1 MRRKKRKAIELTP
14 FGAVFF
20 GAVFLLLLAFVLPA
34 VFSQKSIPQESAPL
48 PAPEIEIIISKS
60 DAGSQDINVWL
71 AGSVETM
78 PLEEYLVG
86 VVAAEMPASYELE
99 ALKAQA
105 VAARTYTV
113 YKAKHGG
120 CSSHTGAD
128 ICTDSTH
135 CQAYL
140 CADKMSLRWGD
151 RTQEYLEKIIQAVQQ
166 TRGEMI
172 YYEGD
177 HIQVFY
183 HASSGGRTE
192 NSENV
197 YSQALP
203 YLISVPSKGEES
215 SSHYYGSVTVSIDEF
230 KKRMQRFSPKISFED
245 KPLIG
250 KIIRFDSGRI
260 DTIEI
265 GSETFTGREVRGV
278 FGLNSAN
285 FDVDMSD
292 SITFST
298 IGFGHGVGLSQT
310 GANAMAKEGADYIT
324 ILTHYFS
331 GVTIE

>member
-1 MRRKKRKAIELTP
+1 MRRKISRPLRLTP

-20 GAVFLLLLAFVLPA
+20 GAIFLLLLAFILPA
-34 VFSQKSIPQESAPL
+34 VFSQKPKAPESSPL
-48 PAPEIEIIISKS
+48 PVPEIEIIISKS
-60 DAGSQDINVWL
+60 DKGSQNINVWL
-71 AGSVETM
+71 AGDVATM

-113 YKAKHGG
+113 YKANHGG
-120 CSSHTGAD
+120 CSAHAGAD
-128 ICTDSTH
+128 ICTDSKH

-140 CADKMSLRWGD
+140 SAEKMSTRWGD
-151 RTQEYLEKIIQAVQQ
+151 RTQEHLEKIIQAVQQ

-172 YYEGD
+172 YYEGEQ
-177 HIQVFY
+177 IQVFY
-183 HASSGGRTE
+183 HASSGGLTE

-203 YLISVPSKGEES
+203 YLVSVPSTGEES
-215 SSHYYGSVTVSIDEF
+215 SSHYYGNVTVSIDEF
-230 KKRMQRFSPKISFED
+230 KKRMQRFSANISFKN

-250 KIIRFDSGRI
+250 EITRFESGRVSSI
-260 DTIEI
+260 QI

-285 FDVDMSD
+285 FTVDVSD
-292 SITFST
+292 SVTFT
-298 IGFGHGVGLSQT
+298 TVGFGHGVGLSQT

-331 GVTIE
+331 GVSVK